1 MRRVL
6 LYTPFYRDIPVAR
19 ESWLKQKAPDTWV
32 DIFIMRFDPL
42 PDAGAYP
49 NLAIKNELARRICI
63 TGDYDY
69 IFIVEDDIVLPDN
82 ALELLL
88 EVKAQVVTGLHRGRP
103 ETWGI
108 SGLCVRIADPDGPQD
123 ADDRPL
129 EVKDVKNWGDVIEVT
144 GSSQACLLISKK
156 MLHVFDGI
164 MGKDYEIYKRLS
176 MFHIPLL
183 CHTGVLCGHVDETG
197 EIIGVKTHGNL
208 PSYRSFDCSPESS
221 VS

>member
-6 LYTPFYRDIPVAR
+6 EYVPFYRDIHVAR
-19 ESWLKQKAPDTWV
+19 ESWFRQRATDTWV
-32 DIFIMRFDPL
+32 DVLIMRFDPL

-49 NLAIKNELARRICI
+49 NLAIKNELARRLCI

-69 IFIVEDDIVLPDN
+69 LFIVEDDIVLPDD
-82 ALELLL
+82 ALEKLLT
-88 EVKAQVVTGLHRGRP
+88 VDKPVVVGLHRGRP

-108 SGLCVRIADPDGPQD
+108 CGLCVRIADPDGPQD

-129 EVKDVKNWGDVIEVT
+129 EVKDVKNWGDIIECT
-144 GSSQACLLISKK
+144 NSSQACMLLSKK
-156 MLHVFDGI
+156 LLPLLEGV
-164 MGKDYEIYKRLS
+164 MGKDYEISRRLS
-176 MFHIPLL
+176 TLHIPLL

-208 PSYRSFDCSPESS
+208 PPYRSFDCSP
-221 VS
+221 